1 MPIEQAETPT
11 MKPSSRFPT
20 SIGIEALG
28 VKKEDDGVY
37 PFRCLR
43 SGQEGWGVREDPLF
57 GMLLDDTGWKKHMEI
72 LRFFE
77 KLADGFLVWWIR

>member
-11 MKPSSRFPT
+11 MKPSSKFPA

-43 SGQEGWGVREDPLF
+43 SGQEG
-57 GMLLDDTGWKKHMEI
+57 
-72 LRFFE
+72 
-77 KLADGFLVWWIR
+77 